1 MALRPTE
8 FNRDVL
14 TLDKASLTQAAPE
27 RFHKWYVRSGRRAV
41 EKSNHRH
48 RRLLRPRRQRPRGR
62 RAAEARDERA
72 ALHSITSS
80 ATASNVGGISR
91 PSALAVLRLIT
102 SSYLVGTCTGRS
114 AGWVPR
120 RIRSTHT

>member
-1 MALRPTE
+1 MANQLSGKRWQPVVLALRPTE

-48 RRLLRPRRQRPRGR
+48 RRLLRARCERPCR
-62 RAAEARDERA
+62 
-72 ALHSITSS
+72 
-80 ATASNVGGISR
+80 
-91 PSALAVLRLIT
+91 
-102 SSYLVGTCTGRS
+102 
-114 AGWVPR
+114 
-120 RIRSTHT
+120 